1 MMSMQEEVK
10 VRLLKA
16 DGEED
21 GDASIPSFLTAFE
34 VEDYLIRRAFLAQQ
48 SRRLQPKGR
57 DPMAGK
63 RTTAESWG
71 VGYGIARVPRTE
83 RGVARFAPM
92 TVKGRLTHPPRVEK
106 KVRKEINKK
115 EYRKAFLSALSAT
128 FKREVV
134 EKRGHRLGDTK
145 IPIVF
150 TQDFENISKTR
161 EVVELFGKIGLE
173 EELERIYGRPR
184 IRCGKSK
191 WRGRR
196 LRKRVGPLIV
206 VSSMKASIVKAASG
220 IPGVDVKTPDRVSVM
235 DLAPGGHPG
244 RLVVWS
250 LPALSKMVER
260 VRKYVGG

>member
-1 MMSMQEEVK
+1 MMSIQEELK
-10 VRLLKA
+10 IRLLKA

-21 GDASIPSFLTAFE
+21 GEASLPSFLMAFE

-48 SRRLQPKGR
+48 SRRLQPQGR

-92 TVKGRLTHPPRVEK
+92 TVKGRLAHPPRVEK
-106 KVRKEINKK
+106 KIRKNINKK

-128 FKREVV
+128 FNREIVK
-134 EKRGHRLGDTK
+134 KRGHRLGEVK

-150 TQDFENISKTR
+150 TQDIENLSKTR
-161 EVVELFGKIGLE
+161 EVIRLLEKIGLDK
-173 EELERIYGRPR
+173 ELERIYGRPK
-184 IRCGKSK
+184 IRGGKSK

-196 LRKRVGPLIV
+196 LRRRVGPLII
-206 VSSMKASIVKAASG
+206 VSSMKASIVKSASG
-220 IPGVDVKTPDRVSVM
+220 IPGVDVKTPNRVSVM

-244 RLVVWS
+244 RLTIWS
-250 LPALSKMVER
+250 LPALNKMVER
-260 VRKYVGG
+260 VRKYVAG

>member
-10 VRLLKA
+10 IKLLKA

-21 GDASIPSFLTAFE
+21 GEASLPSFLIAFE

-92 TVKGRLTHPPRVEK
+92 TVKGRLAHPPRVEK
-106 KVRKEINKK
+106 KIRKEINRK
-115 EYRKAFLSALSAT
+115 EYRKAFLSALSAVLR
-128 FKREVV
+128 REVV
-134 EKRGHRLGDTK
+134 EKRGHRLGDAK

-150 TQDFENISKTR
+150 TQDVESLSKTR
-161 EVVELFGKIGLE
+161 EVVELLEKIGLGQ
-173 EELERIYGRPR
+173 ELERIYGRPR
-184 IRCGKSK
+184 IRSGKSK

-196 LRKRVGPLIV
+196 LRRRVGPLIV
-206 VSSMKASIVKAASG
+206 VSSMKTSIVKAVSG
-220 IPGVDVKTPDRVSVM
+220 IPGVDVKTPDRVSIM

-244 RLVVWS
+244 RLVIWS
-250 LPALSKMVER
+250 LPALNKMVER
-260 VRKYVGG
+260 VKKYVAG